1 MNKIRINQH
10 KADLANNYAGVL
22 AVRNSLDSLLFRQII
37 PFTKN
42 DLHCLYICIKAVMK
56 MEIEM
61 SGKLSENEKS
71 QKSLTIDLLMDEVEH
86 LDLSSMTSD
95 PYYPRAI
102 TNTDE
107 IARFTA
113 KVLIILFRIQNIYK
127 FWQIDKLISCLLS
140 VNLFITRF

>member
-22 AVRNSLDSLLFRQII
+22 AVRKSLNSLIFRPII

-102 TNTDE
+102 TNNDE
-107 IARFTA
+107 ITRFMA
-113 KVLIILFRIQNIYK
+113 KVLVILFRIQNIYK
-127 FWQIDKLISCLLS
+127 FVKIDKLISCLLS